1 MTPTTALASS
11 RREFLKSTGAV
22 IVTFA
27 WPTSL
32 GAQPARETSAA
43 GVDAWLAVATD
54 GAVTLFTG
62 KVEIGTGVSTA
73 LAQIVAEEL
82 DVRVGRVG
90 VIQGDTERTP
100 NQGYTAGSKTIQ
112 QGGPPIRQA
121 AAEARRT
128 LLGLAAARLGV
139 TPEQLTVDDGVVAL
153 RGDAARRVTY
163 AELIGG
169 RRFERAVS
177 APATTKRPSEYRV
190 VGTSVARVDIPGKV
204 TGAPSYVHDLRLP
217 GVLHARVVRP
227 PAVGAT
233 VESID
238 ESSVRDVPGHVRVVQ
253 EGNFIGVVAER
264 EEQAIRAAQALKVTW
279 HESATLPDIADLH
292 REIRAARTTDKTVSS
307 RGDTTAGFASAARTV
322 AATYEW
328 PFQMHASMGPS
339 CSVADVTDE
348 RATIWCSSQGVF
360 GLRGSL
366 AKLLNRPAER
376 IHLVF
381 AEGAGCYGHNGAD
394 DVAADA
400 ALLSRAVGRPV
411 RVQWMRHD
419 EHAWEPKGP
428 AMVMQ
433 ARGAVDGNG
442 RAVAWEYEVWSPTHS
457 TRPRGDA
464 GETLAGQLQ
473 GLPIKVPFI
482 GGDRNARHGYEIDNE
497 RVVIHWLADMPLR
510 VSALRGLGAPQNT
523 FANESFIDELAAVAG
538 ADPVDFRLRHLRDQ
552 RAIDVV
558 RAAASLA
565 SWQPRIGAAALAENP
580 IARGRG
586 FAYAQYENENA
597 YAAMVADVEVDRRT
611 GAIRVRRVFVAH
623 DCGLIVNPD
632 GVRNQI
638 EGNVVQTISRTL
650 KEEVRFDR
658 RRVTSLDWQSYPL
671 LRFSEVPDAIEITL
685 IDRRDQPSV
694 GAGEPAACPV
704 PAAIANAVF
713 AATGVRLRRV
723 PFTPERVKGALHT

>member
-1 MTPTTALASS
+1 MTPTTALGWS
-11 RREFLKSTGAV
+11 RREFLKSAGAV
-22 IVTFA
+22 IVAFA
-27 WPTSL
+27 WPTPLS
-32 GAQPARETSAA
+32 AQAPRDVTP
-43 GVDAWLAVATD
+43 GGLDAWLAIAAD

-82 DVRVGRVG
+82 DARVERVG

-217 GVLHARVVRP
+217 GMLHARVVRP

-238 ESSVRDVPGHVRVVQ
+238 ESSVRDVPGHVRVVR

-307 RGDTTAGFASAARTV
+307 RGDITAGFAGAARTV

-339 CSVADVTDE
+339 CSVADVIDE